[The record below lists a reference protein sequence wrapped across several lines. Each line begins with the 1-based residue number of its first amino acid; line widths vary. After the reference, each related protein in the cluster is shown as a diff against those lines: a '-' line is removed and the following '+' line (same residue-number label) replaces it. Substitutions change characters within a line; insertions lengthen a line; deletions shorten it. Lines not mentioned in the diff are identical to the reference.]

1 MQDKRGSSAPMDAD
15 QHLDPKNRPAEV
27 DAWLTEK
34 LREAYGEV
42 AVEPIPTSL
51 LNLLKQLDKNEGS
64 GS

>member
-1 MQDKRGSSAPMDAD
+1 MDAD

-42 AVEPIPTSL
+42 AAEPIPTSL